1 MNNENVESKMKT
13 PIVVEI
19 GIHGTSLE
27 QLLYA
32 QAVIVPEITKVLS
45 RFDDV
50 GFRYE

>member
-1 MNNENVESKMKT
+1 MNDENVESEKNT

-32 QAVIVPEITKVLS
+32 HAVIVPELTKALS
-45 RFDDV
+45 KFDGV
-50 GFRYE
+50 GFRYK

>member
-1 MNNENVESKMKT
+1 MKNENVESETKT

-32 QAVIVPEITKVLS
+32 QAVIVPELTKALS
-45 RFDDV
+45 KFDGV
-50 GFRYE
+50 GLQYD

>member
-1 MNNENVESKMKT
+1 MNERNVESEKP

-32 QAVIVPEITKVLS
+32 QAVILPELTKVLS
-45 RFDDV
+45 KFDGV
-50 GFRYE
+50 VTSV

>member
-1 MNNENVESKMKT
+1 MNNENAESKMKT

-32 QAVIVPEITKVLS
+32 QAVIVPELTKALS
-45 RFDDV
+45 KFDDV

>member
-1 MNNENVESKMKT
+1 MNNENVESKKKT

-32 QAVIVPEITKVLS
+32 QAVIVPELAKVS
-45 RFDDV
+45 SKFDDV
-50 GFRYE
+50 GLRYE

>member
-1 MNNENVESKMKT
+1 MNNENVESKKT

-45 RFDDV
+45 KFDGV
-50 GFRYE
+50 GLSV

>member
-1 MNNENVESKMKT
+1 MNNENVESKKNA

-19 GIHGTSLE
+19 GVHGTSLE

-32 QAVIVPEITKVLS
+32 QAVIVPEIAKALS
-45 RFDDV
+45 KFDDV